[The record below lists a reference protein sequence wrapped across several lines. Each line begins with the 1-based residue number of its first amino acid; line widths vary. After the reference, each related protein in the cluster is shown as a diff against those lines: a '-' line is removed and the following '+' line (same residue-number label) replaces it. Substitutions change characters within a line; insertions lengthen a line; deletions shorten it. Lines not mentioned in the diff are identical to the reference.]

1 MRQSAGGPEGPDDRT
16 GPSARSA
23 AGSSAGSTQPAQA
36 GRSPVLD
43 EAQLEVLRRYG
54 REHDMAAGDVLFAA
68 GDVTY
73 DLFVVLAGEVRIIER
88 HGQPGETV
96 ITKYGRSQF
105 LGEIGLL
112 TGQRAY
118 LSAVVSTA
126 GRVLRVPLEQ
136 VRLVMAQ
143 ELSLSELILRTFLLR
158 HSILTGLG
166 SGLTLIGSRFDPGT
180 RRLLEVLARNR
191 LASRWLELEG
201 SPDAEAM
208 LRELDVPV
216 RDLPIVVV
224 PGGPLLRNPGSRE
237 LLDALGLS
245 GPGDTDPSGA
255 CDLLVVGAGPAGL
268 AAAVYGASEGMA
280 TVLAEDTALGGQ
292 AGTSSRIENYVGF
305 PAGLSGEELAARAAL
320 QAQKF
325 GVRIKLAA
333 KAVSLSSE
341 AGVHRVRL
349 DDAEAITAKSVII
362 ATGARYNRLPLDR
375 LAEFEGVGVYYAATQ
390 MEAQACRA
398 GPVVI
403 VGGGNSAGQAVLFLS
418 RSSSE
423 VHAIIRGETL
433 ETSMS
438 RYLIDQIER
447 DPRIIVTRRT
457 QITALL
463 GKDQLDG
470 VALLDTS
477 RQQTSALAVCG
488 LFVFIGAQPSTQWL
502 AGQLAEDTHGFLL
515 TGSNIPQAQLDDAHR
530 MPLFLETS
538 RPGVFAVGDVRSR
551 SVKRVATAIGE
562 ARWRCGSYSNASRP
576 PGQRSQTR
584 PALAGTAVMLH
595 SPRRLAAGDIPGA
608 HTAATSGQSLLS
620 YDVFTSPER
629 GSSHHDS
636 RRSYR
641 RRACPRPGGWKSDAH
656 AWPGRMA
663 GAGRAGQ
670 RERRALGVGAG
681 IPPYRHRPGLR
692 QRAERRTGA
701 AGQRRAAR
709 GRVHHDKVLSRAQRP
724 RCRSRAEPAA
734 ARPGPG

>member
-1 MRQSAGGPEGPDDRT
+1 MRQRAGGSEGPDDRT
-16 GPSARSA
+16 GPSPRSA

-126 GRVLRVPLEQ
+126 GRVLRVPVEQ
-136 VRLVMAQ
+136 ARLVMAQ

-292 AGTSSRIENYVGF
+292 AGTSSRIENYLGF

-341 AGVHRVRL
+341 AGVHRVRF

-375 LAEFEGVGVYYAATQ
+375 LAEFEGVGVYHAATQ

-398 GPVVI
+398 RPVVI
-403 VGGGNSAGQAVLFLS
+403 VGGGNSAGQAALFLS

-423 VHAIIRGETL
+423 VHVIIRGETL

-457 QITALL
+457 QIIALL

-470 VALLDTS
+470 VELLDAS

-515 TGSNIPQAQLDDAHR
+515 TGGNIPQAQLDDADR
-530 MPLFLETS
+530 IPLFLETS

-551 SVKRVATAIGE
+551 SVKRAATAIGE
-562 ARWRCGSYSNASRP
+562 GSMAVRLVFERL
-576 PGQRSQTR
+576 QAT
-584 PALAGTAVMLH
+584 GTAVADP
-595 SPRRLAAGDIPGA
+595 PRVGGDGRN
-608 HTAATSGQSLLS
+608 AT
-620 YDVFTSPER
+620 
-629 GSSHHDS
+629 
-636 RRSYR
+636 
-641 RRACPRPGGWKSDAH
+641 
-656 AWPGRMA
+656 
-663 GAGRAGQ
+663 
-670 RERRALGVGAG
+670 
-681 IPPYRHRPGLR
+681 
-692 QRAERRTGA
+692 
-701 AGQRRAAR
+701 
-709 GRVHHDKVLSRAQRP
+709 
-724 RCRSRAEPAA
+724 
-734 ARPGPG
+734 